1 MASDLDIARASR
13 LRPIGEIAA
22 AAGIPAEALIPYGRY
37 KGKVDGGFI
46 RSLEDRPDGRPPD
59 AVGVGLALG
68 VAAGMELRGGLLGR
82 QDGDIPGEEAV

>member
-46 RSLEDRPDGRPPD
+46 RSLEDRPDG
-59 AVGVGLALG
+59 ALVLVVGISPTP
-68 VAAGMELRGGLLGR
+68 AG
-82 QDGDIPGEEAV
+82 